1 MRTLVWNASLSSW
14 PAGISS
20 TGNDPGLKPSQLDEI
35 EVLPEGKVESAEEKK
50 RDDEKKKKVDKE
62 KKKAAEKKKRK
73 ADEKKK
79 AEEKKAEAAEKKTS
93 QGPCQ
98 SLQGMSVF
106 DVFYSCRWWSAC

>member
-35 EVLPEGKVESAEEKK
+35 EVFPEGKVEA
-50 RDDEKKKKVDKE
+50 DEE
-62 KKKAAEKKKRK
+62 KKKAANKKKAQEKKKK
-73 ADEKKK
+73 DEEEKKRN

-106 DVFYSCRWWSAC
+106 DVFHSCRWWSAC